1 MMRQSIESAKHRPIT
16 VTILAIAVLIIAAVN
31 LIRVWATVRNWETL
45 TNLGV
50 SPGPIYIA
58 LTGAFWAITFLI
70 LFRLI
75 WTGNPKARISS
86 FIAIGLYIAYY
97 WLDSLVF
104 QSRIPQKNTPFAIG
118 MTILVVFYTLLSLS
132 LPANKAFLSRKNE
145 Q

>member
-1 MMRQSIESAKHRPIT
+1 MMRQGTESTKQRPIT
-16 VTILAIAVLIIAAVN
+16 VTLLAIAVLIIAAVN
-31 LIRVWATVRNWETL
+31 LVRVWATAKNWETL

-50 SPGPIYIA
+50 SPGPVYIA
-58 LTGAFWAITFLI
+58 LTGAFWAIAFLI
-70 LFRLI
+70 LFELI
-75 WTGNPKARISS
+75 WTGHPKARMSS

-97 WLDSLVF
+97 WLDRLAF

-132 LPANKAFLSRKNE
+132 LPATKAFLSRKNE